1 MPTADDRATDVD
13 AAREASIANPASRLS
28 ARRAGLR
35 GFFALFGAG
44 VVGVIAA
51 VPVIVPLI
59 EDVLAGLPEV
69 PEMPF
74 AGVVALALVNP
85 LLLLAVATLVGVL
98 VAPRIGLRSGI
109 AERAAGARLGVGQIL
124 RWWPLAVL
132 VGSGVGI
139 ALVVLDALSQPLLGP
154 AAGDLA
160 LLDGRTLSVTVAGIF
175 YGGIT
180 EEIMLRWGLMA
191 LLAWGAW
198 RVAGRGS
205 PRPSPALMWGA
216 IVVSAVAF
224 GLLHLPAVGAITDIT
239 LPVIVR
245 TVVLNALGGVAF
257 GWLFWRRNLE
267 TAMLAH
273 AMAHVAMTVIAV
285 ALGG

>member
-1 MPTADDRATDVD
+1 MPTPDDRVADVD
-13 AAREASIANPASRLS
+13 TAPVASAANPVSPMS
-28 ARRAGLR
+28 ARRAGVR
-35 GFFALFGAG
+35 SFFALFAAG
-44 VVGVIAA
+44 VVGVVAA
-51 VPVIVPLI
+51 IPVIVPLV
-59 EDVLAGLPEV
+59 EDLLASVPEA

-98 VAPRIGLRSGI
+98 VAPRLGLRSGI
-109 AERAAGARLGVGQIL
+109 AERAAGARLRWGEML
-124 RWWPLAVL
+124 RGWPSALL
-132 VGSGVGI
+132 VGAGVGI
-139 ALVVLDALSQPLLGP
+139 ALVVLDALTQPLLGP

-160 LLDGRTLSVTVAGIF
+160 LLEGRTLAVTVAGVF

-191 LLAWGAW
+191 LLAWAAW
-198 RVAGRGS
+198 RAAGRAS
-205 PRPSPALMWGA
+205 PRPSPGLMWGA

-224 GLLHLPAVGAITDIT
+224 GLLHLPAVAAITTIT
-239 LPVIVR
+239 LPVILR

-267 TAMLAH
+267 AAMLAH
-273 AMAHVAMTVIAV
+273 ATAHVAMTLIAV
-285 ALGG
+285 VLGA